1 MKKTNCLLPLAAA
14 ACALVLGA
22 CAGNAGTASSNDGRI
37 AVSVSFNA
45 MAEFTEA
52 VGGSHVHVSTII
64 PDGTEPH
71 DFEPKATD
79 LKAMNGAK
87 LFVYNGLGM
96 ESWAQKAVDASGNST
111 LVTVEASKGAT
122 AIANSENS
130 EEGQYDP
137 HLWLSLKG
145 AQLEAKNIA
154 DGLKKADPAHTA
166 DYESNLSAF
175 DGKLNAL
182 YTEYAA
188 KFNADSKKDFVTG
201 HAAFAY
207 LCRDFG
213 LTQQSVQD
221 VFASGEPSAK
231 RLAELIDFC
240 KKNSVTTVFAEE
252 MVSPDV
258 SKALAK
264 EAGAKVE
271 TIYTI
276 ESQEDSKDYLTRI
289 QENLDKIATS
299 LQS

>member
-1 MKKTNCLLPLAAA
+1 MKRIFLIAALL
-14 ACALVLGA
+14 CALALTA
-22 CAGNAGTASSNDGRI
+22 CTDNTDTGTSSDGRI
-37 AVSVSFNA
+37 TVSVSFNA

-52 VGGSHVHVSTII
+52 VGGSHVKVTTII

-71 DFEPKATD
+71 DFEPKASD
-79 LKAMNGAK
+79 LTAMNGADV
-87 LFVYNGLGM
+87 FVYNGLGL
-96 ESWAQKAVDASGNST
+96 ESWAQKAVDAAGSDS
-111 LVTVEASKGAT
+111 LVTVDASKGAT
-122 AIANSENS
+122 AISNTESS

-145 AQLEAKNIA
+145 AQEEAANIA
-154 DGLKKADPAHTA
+154 AGLKKADPKHAS
-166 DYESNLSAF
+166 DYEKNLSAF
-175 DGKLNAL
+175 NAKLDAL
-182 YTEYAA
+182 YTQYSSI
-188 KFNADSKKDFVTG
+188 FNADSKKDFVTG

-240 KKNSVTTVFAEE
+240 KENSVTTVFAEE

-258 SKALAK
+258 SETLAE

-271 TIYTI
+271 TIYTM
-276 ESQEDSKDYLTRI
+276 ESKEDNKSYLTRM
-289 QENLDKIATS
+289 QENLEKIATS